1 MPKQEAPRKLPQYGL
16 RNTVDL
22 GGAAQ
27 KLEQSER
34 NQRSW
39 SAPPE
44 GRTFEDHPKRCVIRI
59 TLDTKKIASNLQN
72 RTMMVAMFEIEYC
85 RLNCCLV
92 KFCIIL
98 F

>member
-1 MPKQEAPRKLPQYGL
+1 MPKQEVPRKLPQYGL

-44 GRTFEDHPKRCVIRI
+44 GRTFEDHPKRCSNKEFSHLI
-59 TLDTKKIASNLQN
+59 KIASWVEVFLFYGYKISNLN
-72 RTMMVAMFEIEYC
+72 LGGSSV
-85 RLNCCLV
+85 
-92 KFCIIL
+92 
-98 F
+98 

>member
-1 MPKQEAPRKLPQYGL
+1 M
-16 RNTVDL
+16 DL

-44 GRTFEDHPKRCVIRI
+44 GRTFEDHPKRCSIIFHRFYFYIIDQKEAHRI
-59 TLDTKKIASNLQN
+59 SSISLPFLLGHSKKS
-72 RTMMVAMFEIEYC
+72 EYFFA
-85 RLNCCLV
+85 V
-92 KFCIIL
+92 FAH